1 MGQFGLIAPK
11 KLSEGPPTTG
21 LARQSALLSLWFY
34 MTENSCGQLEFRIK
48 YTVQVTVATTMRFGK
63 TYRGFALG
71 MTKG

>member
-48 YTVQVTVATTMRFGK
+48 
-63 TYRGFALG
+63 
-71 MTKG
+71 